1 MTFPRI
7 YSLTTANFI
16 GNGSGSLGRAIPAS
30 LRLTCFAG
38 EQTLLVFLNRDLQSG
53 RVELAGKSEFR
64 CYQRGEMRIVC
75 CRSLDLG

>member
-38 EQTLLVFLNRDLQSG
+38 EQTLLVFLNRDL
-53 RVELAGKSEFR
+53 
-64 CYQRGEMRIVC
+64 
-75 CRSLDLG
+75 